1 MNDAYTSGLSD
12 LREVHQRHIAF
23 LREQLLLV
31 SAERSA
37 LRDEL
42 SSIRWAELRRTMHED
57 FRRHLHWMIAVWAL
71 TLMSTIGLYLRR

>member
-1 MNDAYTSGLSD
+1 MNDAYLSD

-37 LRDEL
+37 RRDEVF
-42 SSIRWAELRRTMHED
+42 AMKMTELRRSMDED
-57 FRRHLHWMIAVWAL
+57 FRRHLHWMIAIWAI
-71 TLMSTIGLYLRR
+71 TLMRTIGLYFRR

>member
-1 MNDAYTSGLSD
+1 MDSPYVSALSG

-42 SSIRWAELRRTMHED
+42 FSIRTAELRRPMNED
-57 FRRHLHWMIAVWAL
+57 FRRHLHWMIAAWAL
-71 TLMSTIGLYLRR
+71 MLISTIGLYFGR